1 MRPFW
6 FFPGACSTERDG
18 AGAKHN
24 DTKDAAEPLHDR
36 TADEDGRG
44 PVGVCEVTVFRT
56 EMITFRLPAASA
68 QDAEERYLADGEE
81 GSSRAVRLRV
91 DSTMRLDP
99 DAT

>member
-1 MRPFW
+1 M
-6 FFPGACSTERDG
+6 
-18 AGAKHN
+18 
-24 DTKDAAEPLHDR
+24 
-36 TADEDGRG
+36 
-44 PVGVCEVTVFRT
+44 FRT